1 MSTTVLIAQIFAF
14 IAFVLYTLSLQFKKR
29 SKVLKTQIVAN
40 TFYALEYLMLNA
52 YAGVNNSLF
61 GISRSILFYIF
72 HKKKKKCPFYVMVIF
87 ITLIVIFG
95 FVSYTD
101 IFSTLPVIISI
112 IFFLALYSEDMKL
125 YRIVAAIAS
134 ILWIIYNAA
143 VGAYVGIVD
152 SVIELT
158 SALIAIYRFDIN
170 RQTLRQRLIKRVKK
184 LVKRDEK

>member
-1 MSTTVLIAQIFAF
+1 
-14 IAFVLYTLSLQFKKR
+14 
-29 SKVLKTQIVAN
+29 
-40 TFYALEYLMLNA
+40 
-52 YAGVNNSLF
+52 
-61 GISRSILFYIF
+61 
-72 HKKKKKCPFYVMVIF
+72 
-87 ITLIVIFG
+87 
-95 FVSYTD
+95 
-101 IFSTLPVIISI
+101 
-112 IFFLALYSEDMKL
+112 MKL

>member
-1 MSTTVLIAQIFAF
+1 
-14 IAFVLYTLSLQFKKR
+14 
-29 SKVLKTQIVAN
+29 
-40 TFYALEYLMLNA
+40 
-52 YAGVNNSLF
+52 
-61 GISRSILFYIF
+61 
-72 HKKKKKCPFYVMVIF
+72 MVIF